1 MTIPAVSVVMAVYN
15 RARFLERSIGS
26 LLKQTFNNWEL
37 IAIDDGSSDNS
48 YSVLKNYAAGDS
60 RIKVYTQDNIKLPL
74 TRNRGIKLSKGE
86 YITFLDSDD
95 EYESSHLTLRYEY
108 MKSHPEVD
116 ILSGGVNIIGNE
128 YVRDKNNPA
137 ELIHLS
143 KCIIGGTLFGKRKV
157 FEELNGFKNIAYS
170 EDSEFWERAVSAFN
184 TAVINNQT
192 YIYHRETEGSITNS
206 FAGFSGSTKIT

>member
-1 MTIPAVSVVMAVYN
+1 MKTPLISVVMAVYN
-15 RARFLERSIGS
+15 RAAYLERSIGS

-48 YSVLKNYAAGDS
+48 YSVLKNYSAGDS
-60 RIKVYTQDNIKLPL
+60 RIKAYTQNNIKLPL
-74 TRNRGIKLSKGE
+74 TRNRGIKLSAGE

-95 EYESSHLTLRYEY
+95 EYEAGHLSLRYEY
-108 MKSHPEVD
+108 MKSHPD
-116 ILSGGVNIIGNE
+116 TDLLSGGVKIIGSE
-128 YVRDKNNPA
+128 YVRDKNNPG

-157 FEELNGFKNIAYS
+157 FEELNGFKNISYS
-170 EDSEFWERAVSAFN
+170 EDSEFWERAANSFN
-184 TAVINNQT
+184 TTLVNYPT

-206 FAGFSGSTKIT
+206 FAGHTEKDV